1 MEPWIIGLI
10 ALVAVGLGVIIY
22 GALHDRARNRRRAA
36 EMLAPPPRTIP
47 HFKADSP
54 APHYLSDLQARRAPP
69 DAEPTDLTS
78 SQREAI
84 SAQLSDPAT
93 ITIRAGYA
101 SKDFVTD
108 RSSGWAVLESP
119 RVLVCADPVTSMR
132 ELLTVLEKLIISRTP
147 VVLIAPAI
155 ADEVRTTL
163 EVNKIRQLIQV
174 VAVTAPEADL
184 RTIAAATHGRLI
196 DRADRQAGYLD
207 LDRLGRCA
215 RWVSTPTA
223 SHVIVAADLEQS
235 R

>member
-1 MEPWIIGLI
+1 
-10 ALVAVGLGVIIY
+10 
-22 GALHDRARNRRRAA
+22 
-36 EMLAPPPRTIP
+36 
-47 HFKADSP
+47 
-54 APHYLSDLQARRAPP
+54 
-69 DAEPTDLTS
+69 
-78 SQREAI
+78 
-84 SAQLSDPAT
+84 
-93 ITIRAGYA
+93 
-101 SKDFVTD
+101 
-108 RSSGWAVLESP
+108 
-119 RVLVCADPVTSMR
+119 MR

-184 RTIAAATHGRLI
+184 RAIAAATHARLI

>member
-1 MEPWIIGLI
+1 MEPWIVGLI
-10 ALVAVGLGVIIY
+10 ALVAVGLAVIVY

-47 HFKADSP
+47 HFRPDSP
-54 APHYLSDLQARRAPP
+54 APHYLSELQARRPP
-69 DAEPTDLTS
+69 PEAAPTDLTS
-78 SQREAI
+78 SEREVI
-84 SAQLSDPAT
+84 TAQLSDPAT

-101 SKDFVTD
+101 SKDFATD

-132 ELLTVLEKLIISRTP
+132 ELLTILEKLIISRTP

-184 RTIAAATHGRLI
+184 RTIVAATHARLI
-196 DRADRQAGYLD
+196 DRADRQAGYLG

-215 RWVSTPTA
+215 RWISTSNA
-223 SHVIVAADLEQS
+223 SHIVVAADLEQS

>member
-10 ALVAVGLGVIIY
+10 VLVAVGLGVIVF

-36 EMLAPPPRTIP
+36 EMLAPPTRTIP
-47 HFKADSP
+47 QFSSDSRP
-54 APHYLSDLQARRAPP
+54 PHYLSDLQARRAPP
-69 DAEPTDLTS
+69 NAEPTDLTP
-78 SQREAI
+78 SQREVI
-84 SAQLSDPAT
+84 TAQLSDPAT
-93 ITIRAGYA
+93 VTIRAGYA
-101 SKDFVTD
+101 SKDFATD
-108 RSSGWAVLESP
+108 RSSGWAVLDSP

-155 ADEVRTTL
+155 ADDVRTTL

-174 VAVTAPEADL
+174 VAVTGPEADL
-184 RTIAAATHGRLI
+184 RAIGAATHSRLI
-196 DRADRQAGYLD
+196 DRGDRQSGYVD

-223 SHVIVAADLEQS
+223 SHVIVAADLEQP

>member
-10 ALVAVGLGVIIY
+10 ALVAVGLGVIVY

-36 EMLAPPPRTIP
+36 EMLSPPSRTIP
-47 HFKADSP
+47 HFKADAP
-54 APHYLSDLQARRAPP
+54 APHYVSELQARRVPP
-69 DAEPTDLTS
+69 GAEPSDLTA
-78 SQREAI
+78 SQRAVI
-84 SAQLSDPAT
+84 TTQLSDPAT

-101 SKDFVTD
+101 SKDFATD

-147 VVLIAPAI
+147 VALIAPGM

-174 VAVTAPEADL
+174 VAVTAPDADL
-184 RTIAAATHGRLI
+184 RTIAAATDARLI

-215 RWVSTPTA
+215 RWISTPTA
-223 SHVIVAADLEQS
+223 SHIVVAADLEPS

>member
-10 ALVAVGLGVIIY
+10 VLVAVGLGVIVY
-22 GALHDRARNRRRAA
+22 GALHDRARNRQRTA

-47 HFKADSP
+47 QFSPDSR
-54 APHYLSDLQARRAPP
+54 APQYLSDLQARRPP
-69 DAEPTDLTS
+69 PETEATDLTPT
-78 SQREAI
+78 QRELI
-84 SAQLSDPAT
+84 TAQLSDPAT
-93 ITIRAGYA
+93 VTIRAGYA
-101 SKDFVTD
+101 SKDFATD
-108 RSSGWAVLESP
+108 RSSSWAVLESP

-132 ELLTVLEKLIISRTP
+132 ELLAVVEKLIKSRTP

-163 EVNKIRQLIQV
+163 EVNKIRQLIKV
-174 VAVTAPEADL
+174 VAVTAPEGDL
-184 RTIAAATHGRLI
+184 RVIAAATHAPLI

-215 RWVSTPTA
+215 RWVSTPTT
-223 SHVIVAADLEQS
+223 SHVVVAADLEQS

>member
-1 MEPWIIGLI
+1 MEPWVIGLI
-10 ALVAVGLGVIIY
+10 ALLVVGLGVIVY

-36 EMLAPPPRTIP
+36 EMLAPPPRVIP
-47 HFKADSP
+47 QFKPDAP
-54 APHYLSDLQARRAPP
+54 APHYLSELQARRPP
-69 DAEPTDLTS
+69 PEAESTDLTP

-84 SAQLSDPAT
+84 RAQLSDSAT
-93 ITIRAGYA
+93 VTISAGYA
-101 SKDFVTD
+101 SKDFATD
-108 RSSGWAVLESP
+108 RSSGWAVLDSP

-174 VAVTAPEADL
+174 VAVTAMEADL
-184 RTIAAATHGRLI
+184 RAIAAATHARLI
-196 DRADRQAGYLD
+196 DRADRQSGYLD